1 MDTLF
6 GIALVGLWIV
16 ISVMA
21 LSRAFSSVRTPGNS
35 RASQVSKS
43 KTGVWTFPKRAN
55 LRLNTE
61 LRGLGGSKWRLRR
74 RTLPIAG
81 GP

>member
-16 ISVMA
+16 ISVVA
-21 LSRAFSSVRTPGNS
+21 LSRAFSSARTPGNS

-43 KTGVWTFPKRAN
+43 KTAVWTFLKN